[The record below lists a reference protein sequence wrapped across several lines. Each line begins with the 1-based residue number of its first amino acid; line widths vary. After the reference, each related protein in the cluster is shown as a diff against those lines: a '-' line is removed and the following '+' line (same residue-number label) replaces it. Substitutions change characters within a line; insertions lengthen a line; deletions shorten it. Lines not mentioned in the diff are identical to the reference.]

1 MRSKNKIQEEA
12 INAHIAMG
20 CKSIIGLSVGMG
32 KTKIA
37 IDRIK
42 SLREE
47 NPYIKVL
54 FTGARNV
61 YINNLKDELQKWE
74 CDETNIDMI
83 CNKSLLNYI
92 EHYDLI
98 IYDEAHKE
106 ASLVYHFL
114 QKLIEINPKV
124 EILGLTGTPI
134 ADHEI
139 YSILPISYTY
149 LLNDAVDNQFL
160 NNFGIT
166 IVRHSM
172 SLQEHKMYT
181 YLYNKYQMCDSN
193 SKYSPA
199 LSKLKVLLNNLECK
213 VKLVNE
219 LINTKFKDEKLL
231 IYAGSIDQAKNI
243 PVLQYNSKLPKKEKE
258 ANYKEFY
265 GSSCGKLTNVGM
277 LKESVSIP
285 NLKYGMVMGIESSQS
300 SKIQLIGRFCRLT
313 VEEVS
318 HIYFFVGRGTIEEKW
333 VYNGLDKFKDKIRL
347 IDIYQDVN

>member
-1 MRSKNKIQEEA
+1 MKNKNKIQQEA
-12 INAHIAMG
+12 IDAHVAIG

-37 IDRIK
+37 IDRVK
-42 SLREE
+42 ALRERLP
-47 NPYIKVL
+47 NAKVL

-61 YINNLKDELQKWE
+61 YINNLKDELKKWD
-74 CDETNIDMI
+74 CDATNIEMI

-106 ASLVYHFL
+106 ASLVYRFL
-114 QKLIEINPKV
+114 LKLIEINPDV

-134 ADHEI
+134 EDHEI
-139 YSILPISYTY
+139 YSILPLSYTY

-166 IVRHSM
+166 IVRHS
-172 SLQEHKMYT
+172 LTPQESNMYQ
-181 YLYNKYQMCDSN
+181 YLYLKYESCTSN
-193 SKYSPA
+193 SSYSPN
-199 LSKLKVLLNNLECK
+199 LSKLKVFLNNLDCK

-219 LINTKFKDEKLL
+219 LINTKFKNEKLL
-231 IYAGSIDQAKNI
+231 IYAGSIEQAKNI

-258 ANYKEFY
+258 SNYKEFY
-265 GSSCGKLTNVGM
+265 DSSCGKLTNVGM

-313 VEEVS
+313 VGEMS
-318 HIYFFVGRGTIEEKW
+318 QIYFFVGRGTIEEKW
-333 VYNGLDKFKDKIRL
+333 VYNGLEKFKDKIRL
-347 IDIYQDVN
+347 VDIHQDVN

>member
-1 MRSKNKIQEEA
+1 MRNKNKIQQEA
-12 INAHIAMG
+12 INAHIAIG

-37 IDRIK
+37 IDRVK
-42 SLREE
+42 ALREK
-47 NPYIKVL
+47 NPDAKIL

-61 YINNLKDELQKWE
+61 YINNLKDELKKWD
-74 CDETNIDMI
+74 CDATNIDMI

-106 ASLVYHFL
+106 AGLVYHFL
-114 QKLIEINPKV
+114 LKLIEINPDV
-124 EILGLTGTPI
+124 EILGLTGTPLPEH
-134 ADHEI
+134 DI

-166 IVRHSM
+166 IVRHD
-172 SLQEHKMYT
+172 LTKQEHKMYD
-181 YLYNKYQMCDSN
+181 YLYSNYKSCISN
-193 SKYSPA
+193 SKYSPD
-199 LSKLKVLLNNLECK
+199 LSKLKVFLNNLQSK
-213 VKLVNE
+213 TDLVNE

-231 IYAGSIDQAKNI
+231 IYAGSIDQAKDI
-243 PVLQYNSKLPKKEKE
+243 PVLQYNSKMPKKEKDLS
-258 ANYKEFY
+258 YQTFY
-265 GSSCGKLTNVGM
+265 HSESEKLVNVGM

-285 NLKYGMVMGIESSQS
+285 NLKYGMVTGIESSQS

-313 VEEVS
+313 VGEIS
-318 HIYFFVGRGTIEEKW
+318 HIYFFVARGTIEEKW
-333 VYNGLDKFKDKIRL
+333 VLNGLDNFKNKIRT
-347 IDIYQDVN
+347 IDIYQNGK

>member
-1 MRSKNKIQEEA
+1 MKNKNKIQQEA
-12 INAHIAMG
+12 IDAHVAIG

-37 IDRIK
+37 IDRVK
-42 SLREE
+42 ALRER
-47 NPYIKVL
+47 NPNAKVL

-61 YINNLKDELQKWE
+61 YINNLKDELKKWD
-74 CDETNIDMI
+74 CDAKNIYMI
-83 CNKSLLNYI
+83 CNKSLLNYL

-106 ASLVYHFL
+106 TSLVYRFL
-114 QKLIEINPKV
+114 LKLIEINPDV

-134 ADHEI
+134 EDHEI

-166 IVRHSM
+166 IVRHS
-172 SLQEHKMYT
+172 LTPQESNMYQ
-181 YLYNKYQMCDSN
+181 YLYLKYESCTSN
-193 SKYSPA
+193 SSYSPN
-199 LSKLKVLLNNLECK
+199 LSKLKVFLNNLDCK

-219 LINTKFKDEKLL
+219 LINTKFKNEKLL
-231 IYAGSIDQAKNI
+231 IYAGSIEQAKNI

-258 ANYKEFY
+258 SNYKEFY
-265 GSSCGKLTNVGM
+265 DSSCGKLTNVGM

-313 VEEVS
+313 VGEMS
-318 HIYFFVGRGTIEEKW
+318 QIYFFVGRGTIEEKW